1 MWIPIKLVI
10 ENFRSFNGS
19 HEFLF
24 RKGETYL
31 VQGVNNSDSGVKSNG
46 SGKTSLPEAMRYT
59 LGLPVYAATLT
70 DLINDGCDFVC
81 TEFHLRNDLLNQTLV
96 IKRGTPAKGSS
107 IISVFIND
115 VDQKDNFST
124 VPEGDK
130 FIIKT
135 LGISKEDLLNYYLIG
150 REKFVS
156 FFSSSDNDKKE
167 LINRFSKA
175 TKVDGVY
182 PLISKDIDTK
192 NEAKATLTTSRDKIQ
207 GKIDTYEE
215 EIEELENP
223 TDEDEVEGIEELE
236 EKIAFYSKE
245 IKSIDKS
252 KEISNN
258 EIEKKEKSIAKI
270 ETEITAIDNKLEK
283 KSSKT
288 LKEELKTLE
297 SELKDSNSLLT
308 QVETML
314 AGTVTCPKCDHEFTP
329 GEEVSVEESTS
340 IKEELEGIIVK
351 QEKKVED
358 KEAEIDTFEKEI
370 KLLKKD
376 KEEKEDS
383 INALTR
389 EIRSLKQ
396 EIRSSDTLILSKNK
410 LIDSVKEEIK
420 AFKES
425 DTQARKQELLEKIE
439 TLKVDI
445 EKENK
450 RISDIDVEI
459 YNLNQWV
466 FRFNKFKS
474 HLANKSLSTIQGYSN
489 LYLQKMHS
497 NLGLRIEGFKQNKD
511 GSIREKIT
519 PIVLRDGMVEGSGSY
534 KRYSGGERCKIDLAP
549 TLACRN
555 LINLSSPSGGL
566 DLLLTD
572 EITEGL
578 DSVGI
583 ENYAASVAE
592 LGITSLIISHT
603 QHEKNFPNVITVEK
617 NNFMSSFIYNN

>member
-1 MWIPIKLVI
+1 MWIPVKLVL
-10 ENFRSFNGS
+10 ENFRSFNGV
-19 HEFLF
+19 HEFVF
-24 RKGETYL
+24 RNGQTYL

-70 DLINDGCDFVC
+70 DLINDGCDYVC
-81 TEFHLRNDLLNQTLV
+81 SEFHLKNELLNQSLI
-96 IKRGTPAKGSS
+96 IKRGTPSKGSS
-107 IISVFIND
+107 ILSIFINNE
-115 VDQKDNFST
+115 DQKDKFAT

-135 LGISKEDLLNYYLIG
+135 LGVSKEDLLNYYLIG

-167 LINRFSKA
+167 LINHFSKA
-175 TKVDGVY
+175 TKVDAVY
-182 PLISKDIDTK
+182 PLITKDI
-192 NEAKATLTTSRDKIQ
+192 EAKNVDKAALTTSRDKIQ

-215 EIEELENP
+215 EIEELNNP
-223 TDEDEVEGIEELE
+223 EEDDEVEGIEELE
-236 EKIAFYSKE
+236 GKVKTYTKEIADLNKTKLSKE
-245 IKSIDKS
+245 G
-252 KEISNN
+252 EIS
-258 EIEKKEKSIAKI
+258 KKEKSI
-270 ETEITAIDNKLEK
+270 TKLEEEVEGIEAKLKK
-283 KSSKT
+283 KSVKS
-288 LKEELKTLE
+288 LEDELDVLE
-297 SELKDSNSLLT
+297 SELKDSNNLLA
-308 QVETML
+308 QVETLL
-314 AGTVTCPKCDHEFTP
+314 AGMVTCPECNTEFVP

-340 IKEELEGIIVK
+340 IKEELEEIIKK
-351 QEKKVED
+351 QEAKVET
-358 KEAEIDTFEKEI
+358 KEGEIEVLEKEI
-370 KLLKKD
+370 KTLKKSKAD
-376 KEEKEDS
+376 KEEEVATLS
-383 INALTR
+383 R
-389 EIRSLKQ
+389 EIRTLRQ
-396 EIRSSDTLILSKNK
+396 EIKTNDSLIASKTK

-420 AFKES
+420 AIKES

-439 TLKVDI
+439 SLKVDI
-445 EKENK
+445 EKENDK
-450 RISDIDVEI
+450 IAAIDEEI
-459 YNLNQWV
+459 YDLNQWV
-466 FRFNKFKS
+466 FRFNRFKS
-474 HLANKSLSTIQGYSN
+474 HLANKSLSTIQGYAN
-489 LYLQKMHS
+489 LYLQKMRS

-617 NNFMSSFIYNN
+617 NNFMSSIKYNN